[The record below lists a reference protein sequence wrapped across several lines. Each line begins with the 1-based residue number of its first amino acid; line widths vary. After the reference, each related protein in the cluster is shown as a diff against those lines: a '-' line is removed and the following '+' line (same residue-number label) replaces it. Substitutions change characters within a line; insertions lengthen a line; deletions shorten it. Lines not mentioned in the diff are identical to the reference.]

1 MYERL
6 TERKNGLVYYKKDD
20 RLYQSVL
27 MENFDIYKVL
37 MRLAYYEDKEEERR
51 LELNE
56 HGEKEK

>member
-6 TERKNGLVYYKKDD
+6 TERKTDLFITKDD